1 MRIQALYVFFRA
13 VGTNTVIDN
22 DDNPNFSS
30 EEEES
35 NYLFVYLGWTF
46 KSVRLLS
53 PDPGLRVGSVGR
65 DVFYFGEGQS
75 RSKGLAAF

>member
-13 VGTNTVIDN
+13 VGTNAVIDN

-35 NYLFVYLGWTF
+35 NYLFVYLGWNF

-53 PDPGLRVGSVGR
+53 PDPGFASRVG
-65 DVFYFGEGQS
+65 
-75 RSKGLAAF
+75 RSGCFLFW